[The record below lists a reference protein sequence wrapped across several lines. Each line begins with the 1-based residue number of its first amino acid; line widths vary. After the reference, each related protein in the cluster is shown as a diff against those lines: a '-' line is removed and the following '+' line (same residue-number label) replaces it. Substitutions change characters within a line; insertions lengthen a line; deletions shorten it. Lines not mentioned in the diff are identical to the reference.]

1 MGGQT
6 LFFFFSYLELV
17 DVLMTRNKKGFSS
30 RINNTMQLKLGSEI
44 LLDSAF
50 VIEIGMSNE

>member
-1 MGGQT
+1 M
-6 LFFFFSYLELV
+6 FFFFSYLELV